1 MAETVRRVQYFYITA
16 PDRPGEGARL
26 LASLQK
32 EGINLLACCGFPLPG
47 GTIQIDLVP
56 EKSEALRQAARKLDL
71 KLSDPK
77 KAFLIQ
83 GKDRIGAVA
92 ETFGKLADEK
102 INLIAAQAVAA
113 GAGQWAMLFWVKP
126 ADYQRASQA
135 LRA

>member
-1 MAETVRRVQYFYITA
+1 MSDTIHQVDYYHVEV
-16 PDRPGEGARL
+16 PDQPGEGARL
-26 LASLQK
+26 LAGLQQ

-56 EKSEALRQAARKLDL
+56 EKGEDRRQAARKLDL

-92 ETFGKLADEK
+92 ETFGKLANEK
-102 INLIAAQAVAA
+102 INLVAAQALAA
-113 GAGQWAMLFWVKP
+113 GAGQWGMLFWVKP
-126 ADYQRASQA
+126 ADDQRASQA
-135 LRA
+135 LSA